1 MHILRRIKRRCF
13 FCTAI
18 CISIFLCRG
27 LAQQPPPNTI
37 LLPDNIWDNPSNITS
52 FFEKED
58 AIGSSYL
65 SKNWMRGVVEFA
77 DHRRRIPAPDQLFFF
92 NFDKVNSIVDVLDRL
107 NKISGYPIDSISSF
121 EFVGA
126 DRDYSFEKIPWIS
139 NIFFLMPIIKSEKG
153 YSLYKRLLTK
163 LIRADYSNAG
173 YYTNGRK
180 FDEFVDYYEY
190 YLIYPGNTLFRKLF
204 LKENIIRRVLRKE
217 SVLVNEFFSLHDNE
231 INEQSLLGMIQ
242 YINDKKFPE

>member
-1 MHILRRIKRRCF
+1 
-13 FCTAI
+13 
-18 CISIFLCRG
+18 
-27 LAQQPPPNTI
+27 
-37 LLPDNIWDNPSNITS
+37 
-52 FFEKED
+52 
-58 AIGSSYL
+58 
-65 SKNWMRGVVEFA
+65 MRGVVEFA

-92 NFDKVNSIVDVLDRL
+92 NFDKVNSIVYVLDRL
-107 NKISGYPIDSISSF
+107 NKISAYPIDSISSF

-139 NIFFLMPIIKSEKG
+139 NNFFLMPIIKSEKG
-153 YSLYKRLLTK
+153 YSLYKRLITN
-163 LIRADYSNAG
+163 LIRADYSNEG
-173 YYTNGRK
+173 YYIKGRK

-190 YLIYPGNTLFRKLF
+190 YLTYPGNTLFRKLF
-204 LKENIIRRVLRKE
+204 LKENIIRRVLRNE